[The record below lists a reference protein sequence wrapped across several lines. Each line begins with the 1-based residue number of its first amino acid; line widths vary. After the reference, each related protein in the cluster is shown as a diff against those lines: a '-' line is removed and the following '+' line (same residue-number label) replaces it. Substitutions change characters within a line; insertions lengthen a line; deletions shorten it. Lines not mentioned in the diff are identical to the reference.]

1 MANLINEAKRFQKLA
16 GIINED
22 MATGYSKTLN
32 VEKETNENGNTQV
45 TLNIIGG
52 GWEENQLTLSIP
64 EAKKLVEL
72 FKKSV

>member
-52 GWEENQLTLSIP
+52 GWEENQLALS
-64 EAKKLVEL
+64 
-72 FKKSV
+72 

>member
-64 EAKKLVEL
+64 EAKKLVN
-72 FKKSV
+72 